1 MKKKLINQKR
11 TLTVNRTFV
20 IMKSKNIQPPG
31 INESLKVKGYTL
43 NVEYFSEILHTL
55 REMSLYSTLV
65 GELLDIPKT
74 ADTRD
79 TTAVLRL
86 ATAYLKLFF
95 PHVRSIED
103 IDKEDFNTYCL
114 LPAIDKLR
122 IIRRQIHLI
131 DQEFRDEFPDI
142 RMKDE

>member
-1 MKKKLINQKR
+1 M
-11 TLTVNRTFV
+11 
-20 IMKSKNIQPPG
+20 
-31 INESLKVKGYTL
+31 KGYTL

-79 TTAVLRL
+79 TTAVQRL

-114 LPAIDKLR
+114 LPAIDKR
-122 IIRRQIHLI
+122 RTIIRQCGLI
-131 DQEFRDEFPDI
+131 DQEFQREFPDI
-142 RMKDE
+142 KMKDD